1 MFLLRLKIHTK
12 KHIYAKS
19 AVRVSLALAIAATRV
34 GSGALKNCVFRCDLR
49 IGVNMSK
56 SKTIMDVMD
65 TSDVSKEDIKNFTK
79 SLNKDVK
86 TTLAETKKLVLDRA
100 DNAVGGESSD
110 ADLVYNFAYKLRDV
124 LPLKNF
130 MRGRD
135 ENNFSQV
142 KEFTV
147 ADMKLFTDVVL
158 CVAMEENADT
168 IAENDSYFYRVLR
181 DIACPIIYELKYKV
195 IQKGADGKFFSTPI
209 GRRPKEIYISFSD
222 VNKFD
227 KLKNKYSGGKPAD
240 YVSFSTFNAIANF
253 RLLGKENDNDS
264 KSPLLRKLESLYNY
278 LVKNKI
284 LSQDPTIKADE
295 INCINFVVFDL
306 MLMLDRDGQFNQ
318 IADTLTQIADSEP
331 QLDED
336 QKEGLA
342 NFHKH
347 IGNIHFGKFDS
358 KKVSK
363 VITAQTG
370 EDFLKQAKSIN

>member
-1 MFLLRLKIHTK
+1 
-12 KHIYAKS
+12 
-19 AVRVSLALAIAATRV
+19 
-34 GSGALKNCVFRCDLR
+34 
-49 IGVNMSK
+49 MSK

-65 TSDVSKEDIKNFTK
+65 TSDISKEDIKNFTK

-158 CVAMEENADT
+158 CVAMEENADS

-227 KLKNKYSGGKPAD
+227 KLKTKYSGGKPAD

-253 RLLGKENDNDS
+253 RLFGKENDNDS

-295 INCINFVVFDL
+295 INCINFVISDL

-318 IADTLTQIADSEP
+318 IADTLTFIADDEP

-336 QKEGLA
+336 EKEGLA

>member
-1 MFLLRLKIHTK
+1 
-12 KHIYAKS
+12 
-19 AVRVSLALAIAATRV
+19 
-34 GSGALKNCVFRCDLR
+34 
-49 IGVNMSK
+49 MSK
-56 SKTIMDVMD
+56 SKTMSEVMD
-65 TSDVSKEDIKNFTK
+65 SSDLSKEDIKNFTK

-135 ENNFSQV
+135 ENNFSQLN
-142 KEFTV
+142 EFTV

-158 CVAMEENADT
+158 CVAMEENADR

-278 LVKNKI
+278 LVRNKI
-284 LSQDPTIKADE
+284 LSQDPTIKAEE
-295 INCINFVVFDL
+295 INCINFVIFDL
-306 MLMLDRDGQFNQ
+306 MLMLDRDNQFNQ

>member
-1 MFLLRLKIHTK
+1 
-12 KHIYAKS
+12 
-19 AVRVSLALAIAATRV
+19 
-34 GSGALKNCVFRCDLR
+34 
-49 IGVNMSK
+49 MSK

-65 TSDVSKEDIKNFTK
+65 TSDISKEDIKNFTK

-86 TTLAETKKLVLDRA
+86 TTLAETKKLVLSRA

-135 ENNFSQV
+135 ENNFSQI

-147 ADMKLFTDVVL
+147 SDMKLFTDVVL
-158 CVAMEENADT
+158 CVAMEENADS
-168 IAENDSYFYRVLR
+168 ISENDSYFYRVLR

-195 IQKGADGKFFSTPI
+195 IQKGVDGKFFSTPI

-222 VNKFD
+222 VNNFD

-240 YVSFSTFNAIANF
+240 YVSFSTFNAIAHF

-264 KSPLLRKLESLYNY
+264 KSTLLKKLESLYNY

-284 LSQDPTIKADE
+284 LSQDPTIKSEE
-295 INCINFVVFDL
+295 INCINFVISDL
-306 MLMLDRDGQFNQ
+306 MLMLDRDNQFNQ
-318 IADTLTQIADSEP
+318 IADTLTFIADSEP

-336 QKEGLA
+336 EKEGLA

-347 IGNIHFGKFDS
+347 IGNVHFGKFDS

>member
-1 MFLLRLKIHTK
+1 
-12 KHIYAKS
+12 
-19 AVRVSLALAIAATRV
+19 
-34 GSGALKNCVFRCDLR
+34 
-49 IGVNMSK
+49 MSK

-65 TSDVSKEDIKNFTK
+65 TSEISKEDIKNFTK

-86 TTLAETKKLVLDRA
+86 TTLAETKKLVLSRA

-135 ENNFSQV
+135 ENNFSQI

-147 ADMKLFTDVVL
+147 SDMKLFTDVVL
-158 CVAMEENADT
+158 CVAMEENADK

-209 GRRPKEIYISFSD
+209 GRKPKEIYISFSD

-240 YVSFSTFNAIANF
+240 YVSFSTFNAIANY

-264 KSPLLRKLESLYNY
+264 KSALLRKLESLQNY
-278 LVKNKI
+278 LVRNKI

-295 INCINFVVFDL
+295 INSINFVVSDL
-306 MLMLDRDGQFNQ
+306 MLMLDRDNQFNQ
-318 IADTLTQIADSEP
+318 IADTLTFIADDEP